1 MRLTHRRPTA
11 WGRIVVHFDLINVSD
26 HANLRSID
34 VDLDPAAR
42 TLTRTRH
49 NQAPFMPVFGV
60 SAEF

>member
-1 MRLTHRRPTA
+1 M
-11 WGRIVVHFDLINVSD
+11 HFDLINVSD
-26 HANLRSID
+26 HANQRSID
-34 VDLDPAAR
+34 VDLDPVAR